1 MPEPNDSL
9 ESQPAAGRA
18 RDRKR
23 SGQASW
29 KGEKET
35 KPGST
40 ASFGGLSKFEAP
52 RRLNRRNVLLA
63 PLLCVK
69 KILLAHHP
77 PSILHTSQQR
87 SNGRSAIE
95 LALQQVQRA
104 GKHSWIQEK
113 NSEREFQRKFFLLIP
128 LSKGK
133 ETEKACLHRLLPILR
148 WRQRPYPSYQQ
159 LYRD

>member
-1 MPEPNDSL
+1 MNL
-9 ESQPAAGRA
+9 
-18 RDRKR
+18 
-23 SGQASW
+23 
-29 KGEKET
+29 
-35 KPGST
+35 
-40 ASFGGLSKFEAP
+40 
-52 RRLNRRNVLLA
+52 RRNVLLA

>member
-1 MPEPNDSL
+1 MISTTDTLIDKTRPETRQD
-9 ESQPAAGRA
+9 
-18 RDRKR
+18 
-23 SGQASW
+23 
-29 KGEKET
+29 
-35 KPGST
+35 
-40 ASFGGLSKFEAP
+40 AP
-52 RRLNRRNVLLA
+52 
-63 PLLCVK
+63 
-69 KILLAHHP
+69 
-77 PSILHTSQQR
+77 QQR

>member
-40 ASFGGLSKFEAP
+40 ASFGALARPFE
-52 RRLNRRNVLLA
+52 V
-63 PLLCVK
+63 
-69 KILLAHHP
+69 
-77 PSILHTSQQR
+77 
-87 SNGRSAIE
+87 RSA
-95 LALQQVQRA
+95 
-104 GKHSWIQEK
+104 
-113 NSEREFQRKFFLLIP
+113 
-128 LSKGK
+128 K
-133 ETEKACLHRLLPILR
+133 ETEPQSVRAK
-148 WRQRPYPSYQQ
+148 
-159 LYRD
+159 

>member
-52 RRLNRRNVLLA
+52 RRLNRRNALLA

-104 GKHSWIQEK
+104 GKRDRPPGKEK
-113 NSEREFQRKFFLLIP
+113 KKRSQGPPPLLGP
-128 LSKGK
+128 FEVRSAK
-133 ETEKACLHRLLPILR
+133 ETEPHRSAKETEPQSAR
-148 WRQRPYPSYQQ
+148 AK
-159 LYRD
+159 